1 MTIFM
6 AILCRAI
13 MANIDKMVI
22 MAILVWIDMA
32 INMVKYLCL
41 CEEQEKCRYPAKADW
56 KKMH

>member
-1 MTIFM
+1 M

-32 INMVKYLCL
+32 INKYLCL
-41 CEEQEKCRYPAKADW
+41 CEEQKNVDILVGSGLLPKRP
-56 KKMH
+56 